1 MTGRRFIPAFTLV
14 ELIIVMGLL
23 ALVAM
28 LAVPVLS
35 GSSRQRTLN
44 DEAARFIAMV
54 EYCRDEAVSQGVQ
67 MTVWIDPNG
76 RSLGVEPK
84 TGYDGADDRSR
95 EYQTHPDVTFQ
106 TDKIKKSG
114 RTLIAVECTP
124 DGSLSTSS
132 VETIRV
138 VDRRGSAVDITRTL
152 DGWGYEIIKEQ
163 DARRRR

>member
-1 MTGRRFIPAFTLV
+1 MRRRAAAAFTLV

-23 ALVAM
+23 ALVAT
-28 LAVPVLS
+28 LSVPLLS
-35 GSSRQRTLN
+35 GSTRQRTLN
-44 DEAARFIAMV
+44 DEAARFVALV
-54 EYCRDEAVSQGVQ
+54 EYCRDEAISQGVQ

-76 RSLGVEPK
+76 KSLGVEPK
-84 TGYDGADDRSR
+84 TGYDGADERTR
-95 EYQTHPDVTFQ
+95 EYQTHPDITYQ

-114 RTLIAVECTP
+114 RTLIAVECSP

-138 VDRRGSAVDITRTL
+138 VDRRNEAVDIVRTL
-152 DGWGYEIIKEQ
+152 DGWGYEILKEQ